1 MKDPNQE
8 PGAGRVTFEGVI
20 DRVAS
25 SASLQAHVLT
35 DGHLTCPY
43 RDVPDAIGHIDDHF
57 AERGVGVEDCLTLEC
72 VNSVPGALTLLY
84 MLKKGYDFVLLPPM
98 RKRREKTGVQLPAP
112 AFCRYEVAIE
122 SPSDDRA
129 AARLDHPES
138 FLCIVEN
145 GRYRRVRDT
154 EGKREPKLY
163 VRTSGSI
170 GSPKM
175 AVHSH
180 IKLLG
185 NAMNC
190 VEQFELECDDRI
202 TIPVPIFHMYG
213 LGAAFL
219 PGIIAGASIDL
230 QENTNILRYMDR
242 ERQFDPNVA
251 FLTPTLCEMLLRG
264 RKSARTYRLVVTATD
279 QIRVDTF
286 LAFESR
292 FGRLLNLY
300 GSTELGAIAACG
312 PDDPLDVRSM
322 AAVEPMSGVQV
333 RLKEEHT
340 DLADGT
346 RSGELCFRH
355 SCGFDGYVDE
365 NGDAIE
371 RRGAVGSDWFE
382 TGDLGIIRPDG
393 YIQVLGRCD
402 HSVKRSGLRVLF
414 VDIEKALEMIEGVGR
429 AIVVLGKGDGKWGKR
444 IAAFCVVEGDVALSG
459 AQVRK
464 ACFDVLPRHAI
475 PDDVFVVD
483 SFPTLP
489 NGKIDRPALARM
501 AYEGRGG

>member
-1 MKDPNQE
+1 MKDLGQE
-8 PGAGRVTFEGVI
+8 PGAGRVALEGVI
-20 DRVAS
+20 EQVAG
-25 SASLQAHVLT
+25 SASLQEHVLT

-43 RDVPDAIGHIDDHF
+43 RDVPDAIGHIDRHF
-57 AERGVGVEDCLTLEC
+57 AERGIGVEDCLTLEC
-72 VNSVPGALTLLY
+72 VNSVPGALTLLT
-84 MLKKGYDFVLLPPM
+84 MLKKGYSFILLPPM
-98 RKRREKTGVQLPAP
+98 RRRCGKTGVQLPAP

-122 SPSDDRA
+122 SPADDRP
-129 AARLDHPES
+129 AARLDHPET
-138 FLCIVEN
+138 FLRIAEN
-145 GRYRRVRDT
+145 GRYRRGRDT
-154 EGKREPKLY
+154 EGKREPRLY
-163 VRTSGSI
+163 LRTSGSI

-180 IKLLG
+180 TKLLG
-185 NAMNC
+185 NAVNC
-190 VEQFELECDDRI
+190 VERFELECDDRI
-202 TIPVPIFHMYG
+202 AIPVPIFHMYG

-230 QENTNILRYMDR
+230 QENSNILRYMER

-279 QIRVDTF
+279 RIKKDTF

-300 GSTELGAIAACG
+300 GSTELGAIAACD
-312 PDDPLDVRSM
+312 PDDPLAIRAV
-322 AAVEPMSGVQV
+322 AAVKPMSGVHV
-333 RLKEEHT
+333 RLKEACTEP
-340 DLADGT
+340 AGT
-346 RSGELCFRH
+346 RSGELCFKH

-365 NGDAIE
+365 NGDAID
-371 RRGAVGSDWFE
+371 RGGAAGSDWHE

-414 VDIEKALEMIEGVGR
+414 ADIEKALEMIEGIGR
-429 AIVVLGKGDGKWGKR
+429 AIVVLGKGDSKWGQR
-444 IAAFCVVEGDVALSG
+444 IAAFCVVEDGAALSG
-459 AQVRK
+459 AHVRK
-464 ACFDVLPRHAI
+464 VCFDMLPRHAI

-483 SFPTLP
+483 SLPTLP
-489 NGKIDRPALARM
+489 NGKVDRPALARM
-501 AYEGRGG
+501 ACEGRGG